1 MYLNKG
7 KIVKKESDRNNTLK
21 HTIKYGNIY
30 FTPHWSVSN
39 NSDCFM
45 SVVVTQ
51 QRLIHNSDYSMAV
64 NVHDIDG
71 FIAGISDMSKDE
83 SALSDVEALHMYLIV

>member
-45 SVVVTQ
+45 SVVVT
-51 QRLIHNSDYSMAV
+51 
-64 NVHDIDG
+64 
-71 FIAGISDMSKDE
+71 
-83 SALSDVEALHMYLIV
+83 